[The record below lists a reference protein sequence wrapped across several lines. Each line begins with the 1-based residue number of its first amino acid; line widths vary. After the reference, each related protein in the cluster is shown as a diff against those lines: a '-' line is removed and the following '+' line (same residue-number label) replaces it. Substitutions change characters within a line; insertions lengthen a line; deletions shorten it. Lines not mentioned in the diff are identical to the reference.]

1 MEGIINSIM
10 RITIR
15 SKVKEKAIPKP
26 ADDGLLE
33 QIRDTKVKMG
43 AIRCCFD
50 LETNFDMIDS
60 YILELDALEK
70 RYSFLIKQAK
80 LNGVV
85 AF

>member
-15 SKVKEKAIPKP
+15 SKVKEKAIPIP
-26 ADDGLLE
+26 SDDGLLD
-33 QIRDTKVKMG
+33 QIRDTTVKMG

-80 LNGVV
+80 LKGVV